1 MAIIVQPNRSGSR
14 TFMIFS
20 VLAVLTLVAIGGY
33 YLFFAP
39 IPLIETILPANL
51 QSVSALKGL
60 QFNPEGILKSAFLNP
75 VKPSRTIDL
84 PVVETGTIGRTDP
97 FAAF

>member
-20 VLAVLTLVAIGGY
+20 IMAVLALVAMGGY

-39 IPLIETILPANL
+39 IPFIETILPANL

-60 QFNPEGILKSAFLNP
+60 RFNPEDILESAFFKQE
-75 VKPSRTIDL
+75 KPPKTISL
-84 PVVETGTIGRTDP
+84 PAVEQGTVGRTDP
-97 FAAF
+97 FASF